1 MDSSA
6 ASSMRMWGKSFTEA
20 SEEAQNDM
28 TVPAELFISELPD
41 DIRCPVC
48 MEYALVPRTLSCQHA
63 FCKACIVSHGM
74 KGPVGGRD
82 KCPVCRATTVRS
94 QAVSRLGRTM
104 MHNATF
110 RCHERGC
117 FWQGKGLDAAKAHW
131 ATCEL
136 AETRGALAHSAVR
149 GVVLRRLNSE
159 LQADKDNMTKTI
171 DGHGTIVA
179 DLKRENR
186 EICVFLLSLYD
197 ESVAQAKR
205 AAAGEIR
212 AVEELSKVQAAMQAA
227 LNMKAALQIALA
239 EGEANMHLLL
249 SPGMFNPPQQAQK
262 RERPSSSAAW
272 QGDED
277 GESKRMCS
285 RPLSTPP
292 QRVAPSFAWPVTP
305 SGVVV
310 PLISEYQGEAP
321 RAATLVAVSTEQAE
335 EIAPPLDMSN
345 LFSIEGSETEGE
357 DIEA

>member
-1 MDSSA
+1 MVFGCP

-20 SEEAQNDM
+20 SAETRNDM
-28 TVPAELFISELPD
+28 TVPAELIISELPD

-48 MEYALVPRTLSCQHA
+48 MEYALAPWSLSCQHV
-63 FCKACIVSHGM
+63 FCKACIVSHWM

-82 KCPVCRATTVRS
+82 QCPVCRATTVHS
-94 QAVSRLGRTM
+94 QTVSRLGRTM

-136 AETRGALAHSAVR
+136 AETRGALANSAVR
-149 GVVLRRLNSE
+149 AVVLRRLNSQ

-171 DGHGTIVA
+171 DGHGIIVA

-197 ESVAQAKR
+197 ESVAKEKR
-205 AAAGEIR
+205 AAAGEIS
-212 AVEELSKVQAAMQAA
+212 AVEELSKVRAAMQGS
-227 LNMKAALQIALA
+227 LNMKAALLIALA
-239 EGEANMHLLL
+239 EGEANMNLLL

-272 QGDED
+272 QGDA
-277 GESKRMCS
+277 ESKRRCS

-292 QRVAPSFAWPVTP
+292 QRATPSFAWAVTP
-305 SGVVV
+305 AGVVL
-310 PLISEYQGEAP
+310 PISEYQGEAP
-321 RAATLVAVSTEQAE
+321 RAATPVSTEQAE
-335 EIAPPLDMSN
+335 EIAPPQTN
-345 LFSIEGSETEGE
+345 LFSIEGSETECE
-357 DIEA
+357 NEA